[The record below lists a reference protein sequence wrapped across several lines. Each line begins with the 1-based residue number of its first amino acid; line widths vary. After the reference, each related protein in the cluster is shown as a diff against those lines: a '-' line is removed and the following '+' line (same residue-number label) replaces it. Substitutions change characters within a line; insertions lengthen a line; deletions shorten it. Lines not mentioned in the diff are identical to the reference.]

1 MIAKSLQPDLVVQS
15 EIDEFWMAEAL
26 KLAKL
31 ASEEGEIPVGALL
44 VQDNQLIATGYNQS
58 IKQNDPTAHA
68 EVIALRQAG
77 EALDN
82 YRLPGTTLYV
92 TLEPCFM
99 CAGAMIHARVER
111 LVYGASDLKTGAAGG
126 GFDLFNQVTHN
137 HSLQIESGVLAE
149 QCGQILTR
157 FFKMRREAKRLNSL

>member
-26 KLAKL
+26 KLAQL

-99 CAGAMIHARVER
+99 CAGAMIHARVAR
-111 LVYGASDLKTGAAGG
+111 LVYGA
-126 GFDLFNQVTHN
+126 
-137 HSLQIESGVLAE
+137 
-149 QCGQILTR
+149 
-157 FFKMRREAKRLNSL
+157 